1 MKQFSRTIVIGDLTE
16 ADFQAWKHHPVSK
29 LVRRFLR
36 DRERQ
41 VAEYQIATLRGCEA
55 SPDPYKLGQFN
66 GHINALQ
73 ELSELEFDHIFKFY
87 PPDDEEAEGQE

>member
-1 MKQFSRTIVIGDLTE
+1 MKQYTLAYVLDGLTE
-16 ADFQAWKHHPVSK
+16 ADFQNWKRHPVSK
-29 LVRRFLR
+29 LVRRFLK

-41 VAEYQIATLRGCEA
+41 VAEHQIGVLRGCEA

-73 ELSELEFDHIFKFY
+73 ELAELEFEHIVAFY
-87 PPDDEEAEGQE
+87 PPGEEEEGQE